1 MEENNY
7 VIFKKQY
14 GNIKRPRVKEL
25 AINLNGVKIYEKDL
39 YFSYTY
45 DVFFNKSC

>member
-7 VIFKKQY
+7 VVFKKQY

-25 AINLNGVKIYEKDL
+25 SKGTIHQFKWRENI
-39 YFSYTY
+39 
-45 DVFFNKSC
+45 